1 MKTKPKALIKPKLS
15 ISLDD
20 DDEDKKEDGN
30 EEKKDDEDDD
40 FNSRDVEVK
49 QGSPDKNKQQP

>member
-1 MKTKPKALIKPKLS
+1 MKAKPKALVKPKLS

-40 FNSRDVEVK
+40 FNSRDVEDK
-49 QGSPDKNKQQP
+49 QDSPDKNKQQP